1 MTRKTNQKQI
11 DELKGEI
18 ELKATILEA
27 NQELFAKQLRGGL
40 GDEIKKQLSK
50 PPEVHKESLWR
61 RIVKNFKKLNT

>member
-18 ELKATILEA
+18 ELKATILKA
-27 NQELFAKQLRGGL
+27 NQELFAKQLRDGL
-40 GDEIKKQLSK
+40 GGEIKKQLSK
-50 PPEVHKESLWR
+50 PKESLWQ